1 MIHAE
6 PGMGYVSKATI
17 SVAAIV
23 GAVIFSQAPEFAQQ
37 YRQRLGGALDE
48 LRVIVDDFDHDAQ
61 QYNLNR
67 DGALA
72 LFSGSSESFIRARG
86 VSMRNTLT
94 RYQRLSDQVADMN
107 RTAPVLR
114 PFVVLSDPDQMI
126 ARKAWSDFVP
136 AIPVSASE
144 IAWGGSG
151 ALLLGGLTG
160 FFTLLGR
167 RRVTAPA

>member
-1 MIHAE
+1 
-6 PGMGYVSKATI
+6 MGYVSKASI

-23 GAVIFSQAPEFAQQ
+23 GAVLFSQAPEFAQQ

-72 LFSGSSESFIRARG
+72 LFSESNESFIRARG
-86 VSMRNTLT
+86 ASMRNTLD

-107 RTAPVLR
+107 NTAPLLR
-114 PFVVLSDPDQMI
+114 PFVVLSDPDAMI
-126 ARKAWSDFVP
+126 VRNAWGDFVP
-136 AIPVSASE
+136 AVPVTVSE
-144 IAWGGSG
+144 IAWGGTG
-151 ALLLGGLTG
+151 ALLFGGMAG
-160 FFTLLGR
+160 FFALLGR
-167 RRVTAPA
+167 KRVRQQPGLT